1 MNDGAEMPT
10 LDLSADIDR
19 LGETALK
26 LKRRHEKL
34 LAALREI
41 FELDSEEGCDGT
53 WRAVRIAERA
63 IDEDAE

>member
-41 FELDSEEGCDGT
+41 AQVGDIEARL
-53 WRAVRIAERA
+53 ARA
-63 IDEDAE
+63 IAATAIARDADE